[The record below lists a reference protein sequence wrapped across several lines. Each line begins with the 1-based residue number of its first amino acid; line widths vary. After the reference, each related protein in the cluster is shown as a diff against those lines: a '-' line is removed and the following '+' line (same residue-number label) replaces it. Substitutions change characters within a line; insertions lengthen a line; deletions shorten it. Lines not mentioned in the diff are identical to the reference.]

1 MHTPGDGTGSTSGE
15 GDSPSGG
22 AGDVSA
28 ASWRCLAR
36 IALSRPAAA
45 FARVLRGMPGEKPG
59 SEGGRGGAQRVPDT
73 REPAD
78 RPD

>member
-22 AGDVSA
+22 ADGVSA
-28 ASWRCLAR
+28 ASWRCLAC
-36 IALSRPAAA
+36 IALVRPAAA
-45 FARVLRGMPGEKPG
+45 FARVLRGMPGENRAAR
-59 SEGGRGGAQRVPDT
+59 GGGGAQKRAPVT